1 MKKVVGLVI
10 AVVVALGIAGFVG
23 LHAVSA
29 SGQPAKTKAAASVR
43 VKTGTKTY
51 SMTVAGLKR
60 SYEVIAPVK
69 APPKSA
75 PIIVVLSGIGST
87 VPEEISRDDLLAY
100 ATANEAE
107 FVYPVAFDESWNAI
121 TCCGEAATKNVNDL
135 AFLKALVAKVD
146 PGHAR
151 SVYVVGYSNGA
162 RMAYRVACDDPALF
176 DGYAMVKGGPT
187 PGCDLDKPV
196 TLLQLASMNDPE
208 IPYKPG
214 DKGIEPLA
222 MTTLVADLRTVGK
235 CPAKSAVT
243 HSGSMTLTA
252 WSACGDGTRLG
263 FAVWKAGVHSFPRP
277 PASVPAASQVIWSFF
292 MKTPIAP
299 LPLSS
304 GGRDDPRTPRL
315 GARRRKPSSQEGA
328 RSDGPAPWP
337 SLLGFEPGGSA
348 A

>member
-1 MKKVVGLVI
+1 MCSFKVVRQGRGMKKVVG
-10 AVVVALGIAGFVG
+10 VVVAVIILLGVGGFVG

-29 SGQPAKTKAAASVR
+29 SGQPAKTKTAANVK

-75 PIIVVLSGIGST
+75 PIVVVLSGIGST
-87 VPEEISRDDLLAY
+87 VPQEISRDDLLAY
-100 ATANEAE
+100 ATADEAE

-135 AFLKALVAKVD
+135 AFLQALVPRVN
-146 PGHAR
+146 PGDAR
-151 SVYVVGYSNGA
+151 KVYVVGYSNGA

-187 PGCDLDKPV
+187 PGCDLRKPV
-196 TLLQLASMNDPE
+196 TVLQLASMNDPE

-214 DKGIEPLA
+214 DKGIEPLP
-222 MTTLVADLRTVGK
+222 MTTLAADLHAADK
-235 CPAKSAVT
+235 CPATHAVT
-243 HSGSMTLTA
+243 HSGSMSLTTWA
-252 WSACGDGTRLG
+252 ACGDGARLG

-292 MKTPIAP
+292 MKSPIAP
-299 LPLSS
+299 LP
-304 GGRDDPRTPRL
+304 
-315 GARRRKPSSQEGA
+315 
-328 RSDGPAPWP
+328 
-337 SLLGFEPGGSA
+337 
-348 A
+348 

>member
-1 MKKVVGLVI
+1 MKKVVG
-10 AVVVALGIAGFVG
+10 VVVAVIIVLGVGGFVG
-23 LHAVSA
+23 LHAVGA
-29 SGQPAKTKAAASVR
+29 SGQPAKTKAAASKTKAAAS
-43 VKTGTKTY
+43 VKVATSTKTY

-75 PIIVVLSGIGST
+75 PIIVALSGIGAT
-87 VPEEISRDDLLAY
+87 VPGEIGRDDLLPY
-100 ATANEAE
+100 ATANKAE
-107 FVYPVAFDESWNAI
+107 LVYPVGFDESWNAI

-187 PGCDLDKPV
+187 PGCIMRKPV

-222 MTTLVADLRTVGK
+222 MTTLVADLRAAEN

-243 HSGSMTLTA
+243 HSGSMTLTT

-277 PASVPAASQVIWSFF
+277 PGSVPAASQVIWSFF

-304 GGRDDPRTPRL
+304 GGTTPVPSGCAPDGENRHRIER
-315 GARRRKPSSQEGA
+315 AKRRPCSVA
-328 RSDGPAPWP
+328 
-337 SLLGFEPGGSA
+337 
-348 A
+348 